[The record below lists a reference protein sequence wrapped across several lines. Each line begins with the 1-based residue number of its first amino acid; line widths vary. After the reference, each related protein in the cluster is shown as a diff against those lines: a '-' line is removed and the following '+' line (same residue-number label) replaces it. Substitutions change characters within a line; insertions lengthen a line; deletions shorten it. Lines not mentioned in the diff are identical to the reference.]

1 MSKRIW
7 VLLLFVLFSFSSL
20 AQLKEIPRKKEP
32 VNATYAELVLD
43 GGVGFNQIAILSTG
57 NENIYLSPGGGFSFG
72 ARLLHRIPSFEFSM
86 GATFSLSLLSRSVS
100 NANAYFQRFL
110 IDPQVKYLIK
120 LKDGNYIN
128 PGAGIG
134 LYTGGKMDIDARKIP
149 GGERD
154 IFRYNTSVGYFLSG
168 EYEWT
173 KLQTLTIAVGARYYN
188 IRYDLRSVS
197 VNNMSY
203 PTRNVRYEF
212 VALDGSGI
220 DLMVRLRF
228 KL

>member
-1 MSKRIW
+1 MSSRFW
-7 VLLLFVLFSFSSL
+7 MFLFFLLCSIGSF

-32 VNATYAELVLD
+32 TSATLAELVLD
-43 GGVGFNQIAILSTG
+43 GGVGFNQIPIFTTG
-57 NENIYLSPGGGFSFG
+57 TENIYLSPGGGFSFG
-72 ARLLHRIPSFEFSM
+72 ARLLRRIPSFEFSM
-86 GATFSLSLLSRSVS
+86 GATFSISLLSRTVS

-110 IDPQVKYLIK
+110 VDPQVKYLIK
-120 LKDGNYIN
+120 LKDGNFIN

-134 LYTGGKMDIDARKIP
+134 VYMGGKMDIDARKIQ

-154 IFRYNTSVGYFLSG
+154 IFKYNTSVGYFLSG

-188 IRYDLRSVS
+188 IRYDLSSVS
-197 VNNMSY
+197 VNNISF

-212 VALDGSGI
+212 AALDGSGI
-220 DLMVRLRF
+220 DLMIRLRF